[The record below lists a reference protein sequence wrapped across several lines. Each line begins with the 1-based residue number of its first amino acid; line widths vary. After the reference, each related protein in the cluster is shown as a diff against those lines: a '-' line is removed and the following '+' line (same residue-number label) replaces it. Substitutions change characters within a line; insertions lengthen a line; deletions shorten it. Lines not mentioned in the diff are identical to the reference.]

1 MKLLSAVTIAI
12 LAISSLFANQAHF
25 PATKFAVAEQT
36 ENATENQ
43 QISDFDKAVALIKK
57 YEGLHQPKH
66 YPLVGYGHR
75 VLPGEKFSRSKTLSE
90 SEADKLLRKDLLKN
104 CAVFRAWGPDSLI
117 LGVLAYNI
125 GSGNVLR
132 SSVAKKLKA
141 GDREIY
147 SNYISHA
154 RYRGKIHSQIQRR
167 RIEEFE
173 TLFIKDLSAHKSVE
187 KEILIN
193 EAVEEN
199 NPLAMTSS
207 EVFGPFGFIFDKA
220 GELVTDLVS
229 VPSVLMARFNNSSL
243 PNDPIGP
250 FNNQQIKS
258 WMACI

>member
-1 MKLLSAVTIAI
+1 MKLLSAITIAV
-12 LAISSLFANQAHF
+12 LAISSLFASQAHF
-25 PATKFAVAEQT
+25 PTTKFAAAEQT
-36 ENATENQ
+36 EMASANQ

-75 VLPGEKFSRSKTLSE
+75 VLPGEKFNRSKTMSE
-90 SEADKLLRKDLLKN
+90 PEAEKLLRKDLLKN

-132 SSVAKKLKA
+132 STVAKKLKA
-141 GDREIY
+141 GDRDIY

-154 RYRGKIHSQIQRR
+154 RYRGKIHSQIQKR

-173 TLFIKDLSAHKSVE
+173 TLFIKDLSAPKTVE
-187 KEILIN
+187 KEIIVN
-193 EAVEEN
+193 ESVEEN
-199 NPLAMTSS
+199 RPLAMTSS

-220 GELVTDLVS
+220 GELVADLVS
-229 VPSVLMARFNNSSL
+229 VPSVLMAQFNNSSL
-243 PNDPIGP
+243 PNDLIGP